1 MRNSDKLI
9 FIALFLPLLA
19 YAFNPGK
26 LGADSLLAFNE
37 TESSFELPGLDSLDE
52 VDGGLP
58 EALIEISFSS
68 GDNPHK
74 RSPGLIN
81 EEVKVGEY
89 TYTEV
94 CGDGGT
100 DDFHIDAFTGL
111 EINKFDVLARYYEGG
126 YYGDVSPLRIR
137 NRDGQF
143 GIMYSDAAGASLG
156 LNARY
161 LSRHDI
167 PSNTS
172 VRYDKTD
179 IDSGGLDLEYSV
191 NVWNDTRL
199 SSRLGGIYSVY
210 QTDISRCRD
219 YYLSAELGFS
229 AFLWADNLS
238 RAKLTVAQ
246 DTLNLREER
255 NLEASYGDIS
265 LNNDIPLT
273 DWMNLGLGFTGYMY
287 KTDELIS
294 RNYGYG
300 VLHFQIGRR
309 TGVYIQYSPKFSIPV
324 FQELYLDKRFIRISE
339 TLLFRDTYF
348 SAEAGITERLLD
360 NLSAGI
366 SVYQTRSRGYPVI
379 SDYQGDVGLEYSDA
393 GRVLINGGSAEY
405 TIELFDFVSNSGYY
419 SIEDAT
425 IETTGAF
432 PPYTPRDRAGVD
444 LRLYYQ
450 DRFSVEATLKR
461 LGKRLY
467 QPGAYLPAIHTL
479 GAKGMVKLIDG
490 LEVYIQSEN
499 IGDERYELIR
509 GISAPGR
516 TLSLGARLIL

>member
-1 MRNSDKLI
+1 MWNGDKLI
-9 FIALFLPLLA
+9 FIALLLPLLA
-19 YAFNPGK
+19 HAFNPGNM
-26 LGADSLLAFNE
+26 GADSLLAFNE
-37 TESSFELPGLDSLDE
+37 TESSFELPGLESLDE
-52 VDGGLP
+52 ADPGLP
-58 EALIEISFSS
+58 GTLIAISFSS
-68 GDNPHK
+68 DDNPHN
-74 RSPGLIN
+74 RSPGLIS
-81 EEVKVGEY
+81 EEAKAGEY
-89 TYTEV
+89 TYAEV

-100 DDFHIDAFTGL
+100 DDFRIDAFTGL
-111 EINKFDVLARYYEGG
+111 EIDKFDVLARYFEGG
-126 YYGDVSPLRIR
+126 YYGDVSPIRIR
-137 NRDGQF
+137 NRKGQF
-143 GIMYSDAAGASLG
+143 GIMYSDAAGATLG
-156 LNARY
+156 MNGLY
-161 LSRHDI
+161 LARHDI
-167 PSNTS
+167 PSDTS
-172 VRYDKTD
+172 VRYDWTD

-191 NVWNDTRL
+191 NVWNNTKL
-199 SSRLGGIYSVY
+199 SSRLGGAYSVY
-210 QTDISRCRD
+210 QMDTSRSRD

-238 RAKLTVAQ
+238 RAKFTVAQ

-255 NLEASYGDIS
+255 NLEALYGDIS

-273 DWMNLGLGFTGYMY
+273 DWMNLGLGFTHYMY

-294 RNYGYG
+294 RDYGYG

-309 TGVYIQYSPKFSIPV
+309 TGVYVQYSPKFSIPV

-339 TLLFRDTYF
+339 TLLVRDTYF
-348 SAEAGITERLLD
+348 SVEAGITERLFD

-366 SVYQTRSRGYPVI
+366 SVYQTRSRSYPVM
-379 SDYQGDVGLEYSDA
+379 SDYQGEAGLEYRDA

-419 SIEDAT
+419 SIEDAA

-432 PPYTPRDRAGVD
+432 PPYTPRDRAGVE
-444 LRLYYQ
+444 LRFYYQ

-461 LGKRLY
+461 SGKRLY
-467 QPGAYLPAIHTL
+467 QPGAYLPAVHTL
-479 GAKGMVKLIDG
+479 GAKGMVKLVDG

-509 GISAPGR
+509 GIPAPGR